1 MPTPRGPEGKDAL
14 TAMKYINSEMLAQNG
29 PCEVIFTLH
38 SEKVNT
44 VRYKSTPYETVRN
57 QIRQF
62 DLYVPRE
69 VFLDDPIPEEL
80 VLQIGIR

>member
-1 MPTPRGPEGKDAL
+1 
-14 TAMKYINSEMLAQNG
+14 MKYINSEMLKQNG
-29 PCEVIFTLH
+29 PCEVTFTLH

-44 VRYKSTPYETVRN
+44 IRYKSTLYETAKN
-57 QIRQF
+57 QTRQF

-69 VFLDDPIPEEL
+69 VVLDDSIPEEL